1 MNKICF
7 VLDTHYPNYTKRL
20 KTTSLKNY
28 IDLNLQEF
36 GIHFLI
42 STNRPQDFEEYKSE
56 YIHIFDINE
65 LRKDNEISLKYE
77 IFPEDPTGIYPAKF
91 PGT

>member
-65 LRKDNEISLKYE
+65 LRKDNGLG
-77 IFPEDPTGIYPAKF
+77 F
-91 PGT
+91 GTLNNFCMVLSFLR

>member
-42 STNRPQDFEEYKSE
+42 STNRPQDFEEYKS
-56 YIHIFDINE
+56 
-65 LRKDNEISLKYE
+65 
-77 IFPEDPTGIYPAKF
+77 
-91 PGT
+91 